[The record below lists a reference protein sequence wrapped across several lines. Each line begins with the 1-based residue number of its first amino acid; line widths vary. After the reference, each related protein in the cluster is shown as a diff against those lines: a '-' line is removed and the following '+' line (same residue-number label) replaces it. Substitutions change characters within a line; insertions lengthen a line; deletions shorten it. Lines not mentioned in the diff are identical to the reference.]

1 LPHLAAAPPAE
12 DLICAALR
20 GENPAWPWPDGAQ
33 EEADFHRLCDLH
45 GVNALLHDRARS
57 CKWPSGVQAPL
68 RDKSVQLAIWE
79 LRHQQVL
86 TQAVEAL
93 KRIGVQ
99 PILVKGTALA
109 YSLYADPS
117 LRTRADTDV
126 LIPLGAKEQVESALT
141 EIGFQRSLGVSGELV
156 SYQASFT
163 RQADGAAH
171 TLDLHW
177 KINNS
182 ELLSTLFTYEEL
194 KSRAQSLPRLHEHTL
209 APSSA
214 DALLIA
220 CMHLAT
226 HKENPYYVDGAAHF
240 GGDRLIWLAD
250 LDLLSQTLSDNE
262 WRTVIALARAKGLR
276 AVTLEGLAQARGRL
290 ATRYPEWVASA
301 LAERG
306 EREPPAEYLAAGK
319 LRQQSMDFLAVE
331 GWPRRWQLA
340 REILFPSPSYMRS
353 KYPESAAAW
362 MPWLYFRRAA
372 QGLAKRVVTRGGG
385 R

>member
-1 LPHLAAAPPAE
+1 VPSAE

-20 GENPAWPWPDGAQ
+20 GENPPWPWPAGAQ
-33 EEADFHRLCDLH
+33 EETDFHRLCDLH

-57 CKWPSGVQAPL
+57 CKWPAGVQAQL

-86 TQAVEAL
+86 TDTLKALEAL
-93 KRIGVQ
+93 GVQ
-99 PILVKGTALA
+99 PILIKGTALA

-126 LIPLGAKEQVESALT
+126 LIPLGARELVESALT
-141 EIGFQRSLGVSGELV
+141 DLGFRRGLGVSGELV
-156 SYQASFT
+156 SYQASYT
-163 RQADGAAH
+163 RQADGGAH

-182 ELLSTLFTYEEL
+182 ELLSRLFTYEEL
-194 KSRAQSLPRLHEHTL
+194 RSRAQPLPRLDHRAL

-214 DALLIA
+214 DAMLIA

-240 GGDRLIWLAD
+240 RGDRLIWLAD
-250 LDLLSQTLSDNE
+250 LDLLSQALSDDE
-262 WRTVIALARAKGLR
+262 WRAVIALARAKGLR
-276 AVTLEGLAQARGRL
+276 AVTLEGLAQARGL
-290 ATRYPEWVASA
+290 LSIRYPEWVASA
-301 LAERG
+301 LAQAG
-306 EREPPAEYLAAGK
+306 EREPPADYLASGK
-319 LRQQSMDFLAVE
+319 LRQQSMDFFALE

-340 REILFPSPSYMRS
+340 REILFPSLSYMRS
-353 KYPESAAAW
+353 KYPESAATS
-362 MPWLYFRRAA
+362 MPWLYLRRAA
-372 QGLAKRVVTRGGG
+372 QGLAKRVVPRGGG